1 MRCRIWPTGAL
12 SSEPGSRAVP
22 FTHSMRVRYAECD
35 PQGVVFNAHYL
46 TYLDQSMTELWREAL
61 GGYQSMIEQG
71 LDMVVVE
78 TTLRYHQP
86 AGFDDLLTLE
96 VAVSRL
102 GNTSISTDHHI
113 RRDGELVLHGS
124 LHHVLV
130 DLRTRSKTPLP
141 DWLRSGL
148 EPWTTEDG

>member
-1 MRCRIWPTGAL
+1 MP
-12 SSEPGSRAVP
+12 PP
-22 FTHSMRVRYAECD
+22 FTHQMRVRYAECD
-35 PQGVVFNAHYL
+35 RQGVVFNAHYL

-61 GGYQSMIEQG
+61 GGYQGMIDRG

-86 AGFDDLLTLE
+86 AQFDDLLTLE
-96 VAVSRL
+96 VAVNRL
-102 GNTSISTDHHI
+102 GTTSLSTAHRI
-113 RRDGELVLHGS
+113 TRDDELVLVAS

-130 DLRTRSKTPLP
+130 DLETRSKTPLP

-148 EPWTTEDG
+148 EPWLAPEQAAQPAG

>member
-1 MRCRIWPTGAL
+1 MTEAAL
-12 SSEPGSRAVP
+12 A
-22 FTHSMRVRYAECD
+22 FTHPMRVRYAECD

-61 GGYQSMIEQG
+61 GGYQSMIDRR

-86 AGFDDLLTLE
+86 ARFDDLLRLE
-96 VAVSRL
+96 VEVTRL
-102 GNTSISTDHHI
+102 GNTSISTAHRI
-113 RRDGELVLHGS
+113 TRDGELVLEGS

-130 DLRTRSKTPLP
+130 DLASRAKTPLP

-148 EPWTTEDG
+148 EPWVRAA

>member
-1 MRCRIWPTGAL
+1 MAP
-12 SSEPGSRAVP
+12 P

-35 PQGVVFNAHYL
+35 RQGVVFNANYL

-61 GGYQSMIEQG
+61 GGYQSMLDGG

-86 AGFDDLLTLE
+86 ARFDDVITLE
-96 VAVSRL
+96 VAVTRL
-102 GNTSISTDHHI
+102 GETSISTAHRI
-113 RRDGELVLHGS
+113 IRDGEVLLVAS

-130 DLRTRSKTPLP
+130 DLETLSKKPLP

-148 EPWTTEDG
+148 EPWVTAE